1 VSRFRVVDVIR
12 ETRPLSF
19 KVTLIT
25 PFYLTIN
32 QRSIDLNNRTESAFT
47 TELDNLTELHQL
59 SSLQTAHRS
68 RRTETGFIV
77 RESRLLNCVVLPAEK
92 IPRRL

>member
-1 VSRFRVVDVIR
+1 MSRFRVVNVIR

-25 PFYLTIN
+25 LFYLTIN

-47 TELDNLTELHQL
+47 TKLDNLIELYQL
-59 SSLQTAHRS
+59 SSLQTAYYLRY
-68 RRTETGFIV
+68 TETGFII
-77 RESRLLNCVVLPAEK
+77 RESRLLNCVVLPTEK
-92 IPRRL
+92 ILRRL